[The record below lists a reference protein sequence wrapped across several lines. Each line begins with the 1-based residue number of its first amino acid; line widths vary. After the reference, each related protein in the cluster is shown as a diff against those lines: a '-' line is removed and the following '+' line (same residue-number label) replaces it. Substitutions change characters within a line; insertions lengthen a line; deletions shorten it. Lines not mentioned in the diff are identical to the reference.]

1 MKKTLTA
8 FAALAVCGL
17 ASAQSS
23 VTLFGVV
30 DAGLTYQST
39 TSRDAITGCAP
50 CSTA

>member
-23 VTLFGVV
+23 VTLF
-30 DAGLTYQST
+30 
-39 TSRDAITGCAP
+39 
-50 CSTA
+50 